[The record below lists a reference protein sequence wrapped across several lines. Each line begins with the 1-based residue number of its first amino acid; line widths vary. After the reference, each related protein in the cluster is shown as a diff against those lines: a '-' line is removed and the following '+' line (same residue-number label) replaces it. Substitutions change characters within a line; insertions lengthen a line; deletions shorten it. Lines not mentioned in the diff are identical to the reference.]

1 MKSDTSIKSQLGQR
15 IKDRRKK
22 LGMTQSQL
30 CGDYMTR
37 NMLSRIETG
46 DANPSLD
53 TLMFISRKLKMPP
66 SYFLCRDA
74 KEEAEYSKIV
84 KIKDARRTLATGQY
98 KKCLDI
104 CEELPSDDDEI
115 SFIIAYSHTMAGL
128 ELFDKGELREALFH
142 LDSAATALHST
153 VYMGGEILSH
163 IKLLKGL
170 IVCLSKGELPDT
182 TILPSDIPAFFSK
195 DRYMYISALALSQN
209 GGDAFI
215 ADLIR
220 ENTLYH
226 KHLTARAL
234 IKSNAL
240 EEATA
245 ILADVYERTED
256 CFCKYFTLCDLEECA
271 RLREDYKAAYT
282 YSTEKASLHEKYN
295 VI

>member
-22 LGMTQSQL
+22 LGITQAQL

-46 DANPSLD
+46 DATPSLD
-53 TLMFISRKLKMPP
+53 TLMFIARKLKMPP
-66 SYFLCRDA
+66 SYFLCRDG

-104 CEELPSDDDEI
+104 CGELPSDDDEI
-115 SFIIAYSHTMAGL
+115 SFITAYSHTMAGL
-128 ELFDKGELREALFH
+128 ELFDKGELRESLFH
-142 LDSAATALHST
+142 LDSAATALRST
-153 VYMGGEILSH
+153 VYMGGELLSQ

-170 IVCLSKGELPDT
+170 INCLSRGVLPDPS
-182 TILPSDIPAFFSK
+182 ILPTDTPPFFSK
-195 DRYMYISALALSQN
+195 DRYMYISALALSES
-209 GGDAFI
+209 GAESI
-215 ADLIR
+215 I
-220 ENTLYH
+220 
-226 KHLTARAL
+226 KAL
-234 IKSNAL
+234 IKENSLYYKHLNARTLIKDGSL
-240 EEATA
+240 EAAVA
-245 ILADVYERTED
+245 ILTEVYERTED
-256 CFCKYFTLCDLEECA
+256 SFCKYFALCDLEECA

-282 YSTEKASLHEKYN
+282 YSNEKALLHEKYN